1 VRLAFWTPNP
11 DFSDP
16 TNAQGRSNAPC
27 RLASKPLG
35 NEAVVVELDR
45 TKSVPA
51 AEFAEL
57 RNQKLIF
64 VMGRTITI
72 PKPRELEELFK
83 QNVGDI

>member
-1 VRLAFWTPNP
+1 M
-11 DFSDP
+11 
-16 TNAQGRSNAPC
+16 
-27 RLASKPLG
+27 G

-51 AEFAEL
+51 AEFAER

-72 PKPRELEELFK
+72 PKPGELEELFK